1 MATGKK
7 VIIILCMLLL
17 AFLIAC
23 TDDKR
28 NDTPNPVSS
37 ETPAT
42 PDGEN
47 GSLSDTDD
55 KGNEIQYPAPT
66 AAETP
71 APPEQMESPI
81 IPDDE
86 NVSMP
91 DPG

>member
-1 MATGKK
+1 MAIGKK
-7 VIIILCMLLL
+7 VIIILCVLLL
-17 AFLIAC
+17 AFLVSC
-23 TDDKR
+23 TDDK
-28 NDTPNPVSS
+28 NDISNSISS
-37 ETPAT
+37 ETPVI
-42 PDGEN
+42 PEDEN
-47 GSLSDTDD
+47 GSLSGADG
-55 KGNEIQYPAPT
+55 KANEIQYPAPT

>member
-1 MATGKK
+1 MAIGI
-7 VIIILCMLLL
+7 IIILCILLL
-17 AFLIAC
+17 TFLFAC

-28 NDTPNPVSS
+28 DDTPDAISPEASVISD
-37 ETPAT
+37 E
-42 PDGEN
+42 EN
-47 GSLSDTDD
+47 GSLSRADH
-55 KGNEIQYPAPT
+55 KANKNQYPAPT